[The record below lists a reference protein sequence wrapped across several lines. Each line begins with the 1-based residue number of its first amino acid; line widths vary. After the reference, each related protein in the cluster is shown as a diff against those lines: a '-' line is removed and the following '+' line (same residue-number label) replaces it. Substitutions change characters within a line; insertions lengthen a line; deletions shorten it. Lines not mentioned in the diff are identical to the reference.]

1 MTQKEGVFLSIAQND
16 VNSVLSSLVKAMESK
31 DKHCLKD
38 LYELFNNKDS
48 NLYWDSIKAHSLP
61 DIERYCYD
69 QTTCGDDHLTKN
81 NVDDPKNLLV
91 VIKAIANGI
100 YDFCQVSKFKPSS
113 LLDIIIVIQ
122 SLLLVTNSN
131 TISTSSSELMM
142 QVKIL
147 IAKVSEYF
155 WINEEE
161 GSEHLMPNLLTH
173 LLITSLDMHHGRDSD
188 IKRVYSLRA
197 AFLLLDFEDKSIV
210 YLISLIH
217 RCFVHPG
224 YLKLSEG
231 RRLLAFL
238 LQSNGGMY

>member
-1 MTQKEGVFLSIAQND
+1 MSQKEGVFLYIAQND

-61 DIERYCYD
+61 DIERYCND
-69 QTTCGDDHLTKN
+69 QSTCDDHLTKI
-81 NVDDPKNLLV
+81 NVEDSKNLLV

-122 SLLLVTNSN
+122 SLLLVTSPD
-131 TISTSSSELMM
+131 TSSTSSSELMM
-142 QVKIL
+142 MEVKIL
-147 IAKVSEYF
+147 IAKVLEYF

-161 GSEHLMPNLLTH
+161 GAEHLMPNLLTH

-188 IKRVYSLRA
+188 IKRVYLLRA
-197 AFLLLDFEDKSIV
+197 AFLLLDFEDKSIM